1 MEGGL
6 RAVFEAFERRVR
18 EYAVEVRAGRSRM
31 AGEGR
36 SLSFHDHE
44 NHLFELHSGTLIDR
58 LDAYSA
64 PAG

>member
-1 MEGGL
+1 MEGDL

-18 EYAVEVRAGRSRM
+18 EYAVGGRAGRSRM
-31 AGEGR
+31 AEAGR
-36 SLSFHDHE
+36 SLYFHDHD
-44 NHLFELHSGTLIDR
+44 NHLFELHTGTLIDR

>member
-31 AGEGR
+31 AEAGR
-36 SLSFHDHE
+36 SLYFHDHD
-44 NHLFELHSGTLIDR
+44 NHLFELRTGTLIDR
-58 LDAYSA
+58 LAAYSV
-64 PAG
+64 PVG

>member
-6 RAVFEAFERRVR
+6 RAVSEAFERRVR

-31 AGEGR
+31 AEEER
-36 SLSFHDHE
+36 SLYFHDHE
-44 NHLFELHSGTLIDR
+44 NHFFELHSGTQIDR